1 MGAITPLKGHDIFL
15 DAAERVLS
23 QLPNAVFVIAGNNS
37 YRTERGLGYEEGLR
51 RSMPPAL
58 AGRVKFVGF
67 RNDVPNILSQLDVL
81 VQPNRGP
88 EGLGRSV
95 LEAMA
100 CGVPVIAV
108 DKWGPA
114 ELVQHGETGLLFPPL
129 DAKLLAAHMLTLG
142 KDESLRKFMGKLG
155 HDWIQKN
162 LVPRKLAGQFD
173 QSPVRRNC
181 FPASGGGGMKVL
193 QLGKFYHPVVG
204 GIETALKEICE
215 GLSDQVDFQILV
227 ANTRWSTEH
236 ENGKLRVTRA
246 ASLGKCLSCPIAP
259 SFPVWAKKFDADLIH
274 VHLANPLAELSALL
288 ADRDVP
294 IVAHFHSDVVRP
306 LPPVFRTLY
315 NQFLHAFYRRVNCI
329 VVPTPQHIEVSKFVP
344 RYREKC
350 RVVPFGIPVARFNL
364 DEAGRKRVDELRDGP
379 PTVLFVGRLV
389 YYKGVEFLIRAMADT
404 KARLRIVGTGPLEDS
419 LRALARQK
427 GIADRVEFLGQVSER
442 DLHCSLPCLRCFRP
456 AIHN

>member
-1 MGAITPLKGHDIFL
+1 
-15 DAAERVLS
+15 
-23 QLPNAVFVIAGNNS
+23 
-37 YRTERGLGYEEGLR
+37 
-51 RSMPPAL
+51 
-58 AGRVKFVGF
+58 
-67 RNDVPNILSQLDVL
+67 
-81 VQPNRGP
+81 
-88 EGLGRSV
+88 
-95 LEAMA
+95 
-100 CGVPVIAV
+100 
-108 DKWGPA
+108 
-114 ELVQHGETGLLFPPL
+114 
-129 DAKLLAAHMLTLG
+129 
-142 KDESLRKFMGKLG
+142 
-155 HDWIQKN
+155 
-162 LVPRKLAGQFD
+162 
-173 QSPVRRNC
+173 
-181 FPASGGGGMKVL
+181 MKVL

-259 SFPVWAKKFDADLIH
+259 SFPVWAKKFDTDLIH

-315 NQFLHAFYRRVNCI
+315 NQFLHAFYRRANCI

-442 DLHCSLPCLRCFRP
+442 DLIAHYHACDVFALPSITNQEMFGLVQLEAMACRKPVISTNLPTGVPWVNQHGKTGYTVVPRNPEELACSIQRLLSSRELREDMGAAGRARVEQHFTSAKMAETMLQVYQEALSESYRTVES
-456 AIHN
+456 AEKEFETQVNEVY

>member
-1 MGAITPLKGHDIFL
+1 
-15 DAAERVLS
+15 
-23 QLPNAVFVIAGNNS
+23 
-37 YRTERGLGYEEGLR
+37 
-51 RSMPPAL
+51 
-58 AGRVKFVGF
+58 
-67 RNDVPNILSQLDVL
+67 
-81 VQPNRGP
+81 
-88 EGLGRSV
+88 
-95 LEAMA
+95 
-100 CGVPVIAV
+100 
-108 DKWGPA
+108 
-114 ELVQHGETGLLFPPL
+114 
-129 DAKLLAAHMLTLG
+129 
-142 KDESLRKFMGKLG
+142 
-155 HDWIQKN
+155 
-162 LVPRKLAGQFD
+162 
-173 QSPVRRNC
+173 
-181 FPASGGGGMKVL
+181 MKVL

-344 RYREKC
+344 QYREKC
-350 RVVPFGIPVARFNL
+350 RVVPFGIPIARFDL

-427 GIADRVEFLGQVSER
+427 GIADRVEFLGQVSEQ
-442 DLHCSLPCLRCFRP
+442 DLVAHYHACDVFALPSITNQEMFGLVQLEAMACRKPVISTNLPTGVPWVNQHGKTGYTVVPRNSEELACSIQRLLSSRELREDMGAAGRMRVEQHFTSVKMAEAMLQVYQEALSESYRTVESP
-456 AIHN
+456 EKEFETQVNEVY